1 MMVMIN
7 IGYIFI
13 SPVEDRMT
21 GLSSYTKSLLI
32 ELATHATD
40 AGDIKLHVLTNSREI
55 IDFINSQKNFQH
67 SVELSECKRRKYI
80 PYKLWCLW
88 THLTYNVI
96 SSLFGKN
103 LIISTTP
110 WGSILPIIPQI
121 ITIHD
126 LYDLNPA
133 YRPKRTVIFSK
144 LMYKLL
150 SKVGS
155 NFICVS
161 ETTSL
166 IAKKQLPFIRD
177 IKKEVILEASKFTF
191 AEAISSSTQKPNVD
205 SYFIF
210 VANLQTNKNPAILWD
225 AMKMVETKIKWS
237 IKWIGWDEQ
246 GLMLSYKKEMKED
259 IQKNFIPIGRVSDQE
274 LSILYS
280 GALALIVT
288 SLDEGFCLPVVEAHS
303 HSCPVIASN
312 IPILREIAGEGADFF
327 DLNNPIEL
335 AKILTEFIENPKK
348 HQEFSEKARKNST
361 RFSWKKT
368 SNQTLDYAR
377 RILKK

>member
-1 MMVMIN
+1 
-7 IGYIFI
+7 
-13 SPVEDRMT
+13 MT